1 MNLFL
6 LLVFINP
13 WCVSLRRRCETR
25 KRFSHTPLKQ
35 LELWNR
41 NSLLIIPFD
50 NIIQLVL
57 GVFLMSCRFFFFC
70 IFFRMFVSASRKRW
84 SCFSNNRIRTAARIR
99 FRKVTFKMTID
110 TRVVRAWLP
119 AVSVFES
126 YHGKNIAMG
135 FRHQLIEICAR
146 TLCCRRY

>member
-6 LLVFINP
+6 LLAFINP

-25 KRFSHTPLKQ
+25 KRFSHKPLKQ
-35 LELWNR
+35 FELWNR
-41 NSLLIIPFD
+41 NSLLIIPF
-50 NIIQLVL
+50 NNVACIFNVL
-57 GVFLMSCRFFFFC
+57 QIPFLFFFFC
-70 IFFRMFVSASRKRW
+70 IFFRMCVSASRKRW
-84 SCFSNNRIRTAARIR
+84 SCFSNNCIRTAARIR
-99 FRKVTFKMTID
+99 FRKTAFKMTID

-135 FRHQLIEICAR
+135 FRHRLIEICAQ

>member
-13 WCVSLRRRCETR
+13 WCVSLRGRCETR
-25 KRFSHTPLKQ
+25 KRFSHKPLKQ
-35 LELWNR
+35 FELWNR

-50 NIIQLVL
+50 NVIQLVL
-57 GVFLMSCRFFFFC
+57 GAFLMSYRLFFF
-70 IFFRMFVSASRKRW
+70 IFFRMCVSASRKRW
-84 SCFSNNRIRTAARIR
+84 SCFSNNCIRTAARIR
-99 FRKVTFKMTID
+99 FRKMAFKMTID

-135 FRHQLIEICAR
+135 FRHRLIEICAQ

>member
-25 KRFSHTPLKQ
+25 KRFSHKPLKQ
-35 LELWNR
+35 FELWNR

-50 NIIQLVL
+50 NVIQLVL
-57 GVFLMSCRFFFFC
+57 GAFLMSYRFFFC
-70 IFFRMFVSASRKRW
+70 AFFRMCVSASRKRW
-84 SCFSNNRIRTAARIR
+84 SCFLNNYIRTAVRIR
-99 FRKVTFKMTID
+99 FRKMAFKMSID
-110 TRVVRAWLP
+110 TRVVCAWLP
-119 AVSVFES
+119 AVSLFES

-135 FRHQLIEICAR
+135 FRHRLIEICAQ
-146 TLCCRRY
+146 TLCCWRY